1 MEIDLN
7 LVVDDIYIIKHNHND
22 INKAN
27 DEILNL
33 LNKVVGVDNRHDY
46 EMLTNID
53 YRTKHR
59 LNKKENKCQCGN
71 TINII
76 DNAYICTQCGLH
88 HGYQLISDYIDF
100 HANKFKIYHK
110 SIYDRKYHIL
120 NKLLKYELSVEQ
132 TNNFLA
138 YLKQIVNSG
147 IITNKRFI
155 KFDYIFKQIFVLMEL
170 PEKVK
175 QCPQIK
181 TKQTLKNYDRLW
193 QQICDHN
200 KWVFCSSCS

>member
-7 LVVDDIYIIKHNHND
+7 LVVDDIYIIKHIHND

-46 EMLTNID
+46 EMLTNIK
-53 YRTKHR
+53 YRNKHR
-59 LNKKENKCQCGN
+59 LNKNESKCQCGN
-71 TINII
+71 TISII
-76 DNAYICTQCGLH
+76 DHAYICTQCGLH

-100 HANKFKIYHK
+100 YANKFKISRK
-110 SIYDRKYHIL
+110 LIYDRKYHVL
-120 NKLLKYELSVEQ
+120 NTLQQYELSVEQ

-138 YLKQIVNSG
+138 YFKQIVNSG

-155 KFDYIFKQIFVLMEL
+155 KYDYIFKQIFMLMNL

-181 TKQTLKNYDRLW
+181 TKQILKNYDRLW
-193 QQICDHN
+193 KQICDHN